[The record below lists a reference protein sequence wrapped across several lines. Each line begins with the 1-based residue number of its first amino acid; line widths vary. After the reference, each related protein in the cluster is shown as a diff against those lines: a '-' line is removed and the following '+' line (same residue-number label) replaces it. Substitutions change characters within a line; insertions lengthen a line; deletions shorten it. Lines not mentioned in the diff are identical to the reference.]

1 MKAASKISSA
11 ILVVTALTVALVV
24 GGSTSR
30 ARATVRTAALTP
42 QSFTSDFSAMAS
54 LKPLAKKGKGN
65 VAVLLPDTQSS
76 ARYVSFDAPYLTQA
90 LQAAGLSSGQFQVQN
105 AQGSTQT
112 MQTQAEAAITNGATV
127 LVIDPLDSGSGA
139 AIEANAVQQGVKVID
154 YDRLT
159 LNGKASNYVSFN
171 NVSVG
176 KLLGKGLV
184 DCVSAWNVA
193 KPQVLE
199 MDGDPTDNN
208 ATQFAQ
214 GYNSVLNPQYKSKAF
229 VKVGEPAGT
238 WDNQKALTNFEQQF
252 TAHPNIN
259 AVLAA
264 NDGLANSVVS
274 SLKNNEIPAKKV
286 PTTGQDATLQG
297 LQNILSNYQCM
308 TVYKPIYTEAQ
319 AAVAVAMYLRAGQ
332 TPPKSLVNA
341 KSDNKVTQVPSVLLT
356 PISVNTQNMASTV
369 VKDKFV
375 PASDLCAGSFASA
388 CSAAGIQ
395 P

>member
-1 MKAASKISSA
+1 MKTALKTSSA

-30 ARATVRTAALTP
+30 ARASVRTAALTP
-42 QSFTSDFSAMAS
+42 TSFTSDFSAMAA

-184 DCVSAWNVA
+184 DCVSAWKVA

-214 GYNSVLNPQYKSKAF
+214 GYNSVLNPQYKSKTF

-252 TAHPNIN
+252 TAHPNLN

-264 NDGLANSVVS
+264 NDGLANSVIS
-274 SLKNNEIPAKKV
+274 SLKNNEVPAKKV

-341 KSDNKVTQVPSVLLT
+341 KTNNKVTDVPSVLLT
-356 PISVNTQNMASTV
+356 PISVNTQNMNATV

-388 CSAAGIQ
+388 CTTAGIQ

>member
-1 MKAASKISSA
+1 MTA
-11 ILVVTALTVALVV
+11 ALTVSLAI
-24 GGSTSR
+24 GATAPG
-30 ARATVRTAALTP
+30 ARASVRTAALTP
-42 QSFTSDFSAMAS
+42 TSFTSDFSAMAA
-54 LKPLAKKGKGN
+54 LKPLAAKGKGN

-90 LQAAGLSSGQFQVQN
+90 FQAAGLSSGQFQVQN

-127 LVIDPLDSGSGA
+127 LIVDPLDSGSGA
-139 AIEANAVQQGVKVID
+139 AIESNAVGKGVKVID

-171 NVSVG
+171 NVTVG

-184 DCVSAWNVA
+184 DCVAAWNVT

-214 GYNSVLNPQYKSKAF
+214 GYNSVLNPKFKSKTF

-264 NDGLANSVVS
+264 NDGVANSVIS
-274 SLKNNEIPAKKV
+274 SLKNNQVPAKKV

-297 LQNILSNYQCM
+297 LQNVLTGFQCM
-308 TVYKPIYTEAQ
+308 SVYKPIYTEAQ

-332 TPPKSLVNA
+332 KPPSSLVNG
-341 KSDNKVTQVPSVLLT
+341 KSNNKVTSVPSVLLT
-356 PISVNTQNMASTV
+356 PITVNPQNMASTV
-369 VKDKFV
+369 IKDKFV
-375 PASDLCAGSFASA
+375 SAADLCAGSVAAA
-388 CSAAGIQ
+388 CTAAGIT

>member
-1 MKAASKISSA
+1 MKAAAKASSA
-11 ILVVTALTVALVV
+11 ILVLTALTAALVIS
-24 GGSTSR
+24 GGAPR
-30 ARATVRTAALTP
+30 ARATVPRATLTP
-42 QSFTSDFSAMAS
+42 ASFTGDFSAMAQ

-90 LQAAGLSSGQFQVQN
+90 LQGAGLSSNQFQVQN

-171 NVSVG
+171 NVTVG

-184 DCVSAWNVA
+184 DCVSAWNVP

-214 GYNSVLNPQYKSKAF
+214 GYNSVLNPKYKSKTF

-238 WDNQKALTNFEQQF
+238 WNNQTALTNFEQQF
-252 TAHPNIN
+252 TAHPDLN

-264 NDGLANSVVS
+264 NDGLANSVIS
-274 SLKNNEIPAKKV
+274 SLKNNQIPAKKV

-297 LQNILSNYQCM
+297 LQNILSDYQCM
-308 TVYKPIYTEAQ
+308 TVYKPVYTEAQ

-332 TPPKSLVNA
+332 KPPSSLVNA
-341 KSDNKVTQVPSVLLT
+341 KSDNKVTDVPSVLLT
-356 PISVNTQNMASTV
+356 PITVNTQNMGATV

-375 PASDLCAGSFASA
+375 PASELCADSFAA
-388 CSAAGIQ
+388 PCSAAGIQ

>member
-1 MKAASKISSA
+1 MKTAVKTSSA
-11 ILVVTALTVALVV
+11 ILVVTALTVALTI
-24 GGSTSR
+24 GGPTSR
-30 ARATVRTAALTP
+30 ARATVPRASLTP
-42 QSFTSDFSAMAS
+42 ASFTNDFSAMAT

-90 LQAAGLSSGQFQVQN
+90 FQAAGLSSDQFQVQN

-159 LNGKASNYVSFN
+159 LNGKASYYVSFN
-171 NVSVG
+171 NVTVG

-184 DCVSAWNVA
+184 DCVASWNVA

-214 GYNSVLNPQYKSKAF
+214 GYNSVLNPKYKSKAF

-238 WDNQKALTNFEQQF
+238 WDSAKALTNFEQQF

-264 NDGLANSVVS
+264 NDGVGNSVISVTQEQPGS
-274 SLKNNEIPAKKV
+274 GEEGADDGSGRHAGGSAEHPVRLPVHDGVQARLHRGPGRGGRGDVPA
-286 PTTGQDATLQG
+286 GGA
-297 LQNILSNYQCM
+297 
-308 TVYKPIYTEAQ
+308 E
-319 AAVAVAMYLRAGQ
+319 AAVEPRERQDQQQGDQRAVRA
-332 TPPKSLVNA
+332 T
-341 KSDNKVTQVPSVLLT
+341 
-356 PISVNTQNMASTV
+356 
-369 VKDKFV
+369 
-375 PASDLCAGSFASA
+375 
-388 CSAAGIQ
+388 
-395 P
+395 